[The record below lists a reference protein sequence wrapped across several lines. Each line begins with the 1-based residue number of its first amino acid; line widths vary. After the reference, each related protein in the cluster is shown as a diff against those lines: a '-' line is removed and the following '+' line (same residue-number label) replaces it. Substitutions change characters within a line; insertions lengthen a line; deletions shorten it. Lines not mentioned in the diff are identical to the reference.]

1 MFCFY
6 PYSAVRYVVCFARI
20 ARFEPATEG
29 WLDNP
34 GLLCCRL
41 FQIVFL
47 VVGLAMFTTVIPEAM
62 MLLGTRKKFGG
73 SYKNERGKTFI
84 VVSNTQ
90 TLILYKDRIL
100 RTGYVYVTLL

>member
-1 MFCFY
+1 MLLALLELQDLNPQPKGGLITQACY
-6 PYSAVRYVVCFARI
+6 IVCY
-20 ARFEPATEG
+20 
-29 WLDNP
+29 
-34 GLLCCRL
+34 RL

-100 RTGYVYVTLL
+100 RTVYV

>member
-1 MFCFY
+1 
-6 PYSAVRYVVCFARI
+6 
-20 ARFEPATEG
+20 
-29 WLDNP
+29 
-34 GLLCCRL
+34 
-41 FQIVFL
+41 
-47 VVGLAMFTTVIPEAM
+47 MFTTVIPEAM

-100 RTGYVYVTLL
+100 RTVYV